1 MNASIYIWQKK
12 ILFSKNPLINK
23 NTGIYVMPKERS
35 FDIDDIVDF
44 KIIKSI
50 SN

>member
-1 MNASIYIWQKK
+1 MAKK

-23 NTGIYVMPKERS
+23 IQVFYVMPKERS

-44 KIIKSI
+44 KIIKCL